1 MLADWSTRRLSRR
14 AFGAS
19 SLVAISSGTLAAVA
33 ACAAPSR
40 TPAAPAAPAAGVG
53 GAAPAPVALK
63 TAYTTTSSSM
73 APIWLAMEAGGFAA
87 EGIDAE
93 LTFIGAG
100 QAILG

>member
-1 MLADWSTRRLSRR
+1 MLSRR

-73 APIWLAMEAGGFAA
+73 APILFGYGVLDRGRFASR
-87 EGIDAE
+87 GISR
-93 LTFIGAG
+93 GR
-100 QAILG
+100 ILGPANKG